1 MKFIT
6 LLLFFIQFT
15 YADMPAKIWTITQ
28 QNNIE
33 STEDDFVPPAVDE
46 QADYADIS
54 QEDTLVVDEPALKQ
68 SDLEELPLAKT
79 YPLEQSEQITNDT
92 SKLVHVADA
101 SLVLSKD
108 DLAKRVQEIQ
118 SVIQQ
123 SVPKVSK
130 EEKIE
135 QKTKPTIQKTVPKH
149 DQIMPKLSTHK
160 QSTNSFYSEFI
171 QNRTQIMVALFVG
184 IFILLFLLYLLIRS
198 PKKKKVTID
207 YSKSEIDD
215 IAAVILE
222 RYTNFKGQMHKAFL
236 QRKENI
242 FFHDEFTPYQ
252 RAKSTLELEKEYND
266 LEHIYL
272 PKLFSND
279 VEKFV
284 NGVEMIA
291 CKPELKGMLQDFA
304 SQMIEA
310 GRFTK
315 REKAYLEQ
323 KITSFYNTAP
333 QMPQNAQAAVPD
345 KETAYFLQ

>member
-6 LLLFFIQFT
+6 LLLFFVQFT
-15 YADMPAKIWTITQ
+15 YADMPAKIWTITP

-33 STEDDFVPPAVDE
+33 STEDDFVPPVADEQSNYTDMSQEETIAVDE
-46 QADYADIS
+46 PFVNQKDI
-54 QEDTLVVDEPALKQ
+54 
-68 SDLEELPLAKT
+68 EELPLAKT
-79 YPLEQSEQITNDT
+79 YPLTQSEQSTNDT

-101 SLVLSKD
+101 SLMLSKD

-130 EEKIE
+130 DEKIK
-135 QKTKPTIQKTVPKH
+135 QKTKPIISKTVPKD
-149 DQIMPKLSTHK
+149 DQIMTK
-160 QSTNSFYSEFI
+160 QSTHSFYSEFI

-184 IFILLFLLYLLIRS
+184 IGILLFLLYLLIRS